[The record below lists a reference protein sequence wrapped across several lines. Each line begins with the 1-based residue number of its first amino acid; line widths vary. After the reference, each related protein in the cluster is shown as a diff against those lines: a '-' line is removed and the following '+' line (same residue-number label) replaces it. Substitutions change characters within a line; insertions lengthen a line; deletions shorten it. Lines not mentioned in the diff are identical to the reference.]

1 MSGRFQV
8 FTTSTASDAPLR
20 WRLISENGRP
30 LATSAGAFTSYEH
43 ASLDAAA
50 VRDWLPQGRF
60 LLSIQDRGG
69 WGWEAVVGSEPGT
82 PRARSAR
89 RYARRVECLR
99 AVNRFSDLGLVSIV
113 GSRAVAFP
121 PALSAVPHSRR

>member
-69 WGWEAVVGSEPGT
+69 WGWEVEEGADEPFVR
-82 PRARSAR
+82 RARSAR

-99 AVNRFSDLGLVSIV
+99 AVSRFSALGLVADV
-113 GSRAVAFP
+113 GPRVLVFGPQRAVRP
-121 PALSAVPHSRR
+121 S